1 MSIIADLKYFS
12 IDPQDTQSFYSVQYK
27 TEDSPIVLPYPG
39 IVRNDNVG
47 GQWMFATPDPSVL
60 VDIAPGDLC
69 VLHLDSTRTI
79 MYAAKVNAANTLAK
93 LDVLIGVPQVS
104 LTTGQYGFFQIAGSF
119 NGINVSGA
127 GFGDDTPVGLN
138 VTTAG
143 ALSVLTTGCRAIS
156 NLHTTSNTSSGQ
168 IEAYAANRIVLS
180 TATA

>member
-12 IDPQDTQSFYSVQYK
+12 IDPQDTQNFYSVQYK
-27 TEDSPIVLPYPG
+27 TEDSPTVLPYPG

-47 GQWMFATPDPSVL
+47 GQWMFATPDPAVL
-60 VDIAPGDLC
+60 VDITPGDLC
-69 VLHLDSTRTI
+69 VLYLDATRTI

-93 LDVLIGVPQVS
+93 LNVLVGVPQVN

-119 NGINVSGA
+119 NGINVTGA
-127 GFGDDTPVGLN
+127 GFDADIPVGLN
-138 VTTAG
+138 VTTEG

-156 NLHTTSNTSSGQ
+156 NLHTTSGIVGGQ
-168 IEAYAANRIVLS
+168 IEAFSANRIVLS